1 MSLCASSP
9 VTWFAASFPV
19 CVGET
24 MIDNSA
30 QGNREQSW
38 VSFSHWNKLPW
49 KQYIRVL
56 LWFCFLS
63 FFLSSPPPPFW
74 FWAGVGSGTH
84 ALVHVKEVLYYW
96 LYPQPKEISAEALSQ
111 DSGVVHGLGQDG
123 ILDLQGHNSDTYHGI
138 GVEQRFCL
146 RSVCW
151 LGSRVGVEP
160 TPLSCIGVCVTGFLW
175 MP

>member
-1 MSLCASSP
+1 MTILPRAIENKAGCHLVIGINCPGNSTSGFCYDFVFL
-9 VTWFAASFPV
+9 ASFFP
-19 CVGET
+19 
-24 MIDNSA
+24 
-30 QGNREQSW
+30 
-38 VSFSHWNKLPW
+38 
-49 KQYIRVL
+49 
-56 LWFCFLS
+56 
-63 FFLSSPPPPFW
+63 PPPPFW

-146 RSVCW
+146 RSVC
-151 LGSRVGVEP
+151 
-160 TPLSCIGVCVTGFLW
+160 
-175 MP
+175 